1 MEEMGMG
8 SIFKNALKNQIKT
21 TSPDFFFSIRLTD
34 SSLPLRIYLHAIL
47 QMSYSR
53 FYNSKVARHEVWLDT
68 ELFSMVIVLKNSD
81 NNIVKWFGIFD
92 TLAWNLFFKKKSWL
106 NRVIQST
113 CNAHEVE
120 IWQFWT
126 NYLLREV
133 EWNRKLRRRAGEK
146 SNHVFMQPLLATVS

>member
-92 TLAWNLFFKKKSWL
+92 TLAWNLFFKKKILTKSSYTKYLQRAWGRDLTIL
-106 NRVIQST
+106 NKLFTQRGG
-113 CNAHEVE
+113 VE
-120 IWQFWT
+120 
-126 NYLLREV
+126 
-133 EWNRKLRRRAGEK
+133 
-146 SNHVFMQPLLATVS
+146 